1 MVNYYEKL
9 DIDKNLTTDEINKK
23 LVELDVIWT
32 KRSNINLEKARPMLL
47 LISEAQVEFRTE
59 ASRRKYDES
68 LGLYKKEPVK
78 SDIPKSGYVPSV
90 NHGGNSGSKIGSQ
103 SSGTNGKSKNS
114 SPPIPV
120 TSNTSSSD
128 NGCLIWAVIIFVMI
142 FGVPLYYTITDN
154 FETHQDTNNNTNNQ
168 NTVVEDTSEY
178 NTFTPSDISIEKFN
192 GQGEDASVLK
202 LDGIINQEYQ
212 YQTFGITTGS
222 ASMNR
227 VELLGP
233 NDFSVNVTVYDSNY
247 NVVPSVYS
255 DSNMGSSILTNG
267 DGFNIELKG
276 DTDYTIRVD
285 QNHNL
290 ANYSILL
297 KKSKVYGSVSK
308 YNVIKDKFDF
318 GYQRNEYT
326 YSPLYSGEYTFY
338 FAEKNFNSSV
348 MASIYN
354 ENGSLIGEALCIG
367 VGDGVTANLE
377 NGKTYTLKFGLETG
391 SSYGNYTINVG
402 APFDRGYLGSG
413 NNLIEDKMVINKQK
427 NIYSF
432 SCYDSGKYE
441 FEFAEGLR
449 PSILLSMRVCDENGT
464 VIGESKYNSKLEVN
478 LETGKRYKLEV
489 YDSNGSIYD
498 IINEPIPYKIKMNR
512 PK

>member
-9 DIDKNLTTDEINKK
+9 DIDKNLSTDEINKK

-47 LISEAQVEFRTE
+47 LISEAQSVFKTE
-59 ASRRKYDES
+59 ASRREYDKS
-68 LGLYKKEPVK
+68 MGFYKNGPTR
-78 SDIPKSGYVPSV
+78 DIPKSEYVPPI
-90 NHGGNSGSKIGSQ
+90 NRGGNSGSKVGSQ
-103 SSGTNGKSKNS
+103 TSDSKNT

-178 NTFTPSDISIEKFN
+178 NVFTPSDISLLEYN
-192 GQGEDASVLK
+192 DQGEDAFVLK
-202 LDGIINQEYQ
+202 MDGNINQEYQ
-212 YQTFGITTGS
+212 YQSFDITTGS
-222 ASMNR
+222 AGMYR
-227 VELLGP
+227 VELLAP
-233 NDFSVNVTVYDSNY
+233 NDFSVNVTLYDSNY
-247 NVVPSVYS
+247 NVVNYAYI
-255 DSNMGSSILTNG
+255 DSNRNRSILANG
-267 DGFNIELKG
+267 DGFNVELKG
-276 DTDYTIRVD
+276 KTDYKMRVD

-290 ANYSILL
+290 ASYSILL
-297 KKSKVYGSVSK
+297 KQSKVYGNVSK

-354 ENGSLIGEALCIG
+354 ENGSLIGEELCIG

-441 FEFAEGLR
+441 FEFAEGF
-449 PSILLSMRVCDENGT
+449 SSSVSLSMSVCDENGT